1 MKKSLRL
8 VMVYGFVTVGLA
20 MMPGVAFSTHVSRL
34 DRAVPA
40 PVESSGEIVTAYD
53 YSFDEVVSTSG
64 ESSGEI
70 VTAYDYSFDEVV
82 SASVESSAV
91 FDMRPVTTSEG
102 KY

>member
-1 MKKSLRL
+1 MPVRS
-8 VMVYGFVTVGLA
+8 VGLA

-53 YSFDEVVSTSG
+53 YSFDEVVS
-64 ESSGEI
+64 
-70 VTAYDYSFDEVV
+70 AP
-82 SASVESSAV
+82 VESSAV
-91 FDMRPVTTSEG
+91 FDMRPVTTSDG